1 MKESIM
7 LKPQPRVTELNRPFW
22 EGCNDDRLVIQK
34 CGACAHSVFYPRVCC
49 PFCKTDHLD
58 WVEASGRGKV
68 ISHTTVRRTHHDS
81 FNAEVPYVFAAIEL
95 EEARASTLNCST
107 RLSMV
112 RRSLDEASTLPLSSM
127 GRTRKSLHFVS
138 RDSAAQA
145 NQNSYSYPSK

>member
-22 EGCNDDRLVIQK
+22 EGCNNDRLVIQK

-95 EEARASTLNCST
+95 EEGPCIYAQLLDAPVDGTSLVGRGVNVTFVEHGPHQKIAAF
-107 RLSMV
+107 RL
-112 RRSLDEASTLPLSSM
+112 T
-127 GRTRKSLHFVS
+127 
-138 RDSAAQA
+138 
-145 NQNSYSYPSK
+145 